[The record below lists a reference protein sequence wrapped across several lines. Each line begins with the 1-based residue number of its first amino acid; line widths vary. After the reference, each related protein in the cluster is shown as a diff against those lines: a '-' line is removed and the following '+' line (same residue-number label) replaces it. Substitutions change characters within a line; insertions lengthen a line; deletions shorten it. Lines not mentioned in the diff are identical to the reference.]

1 MEAHILPSH
10 QGPHGSGTCC
20 ADSPSGNLQ
29 SKEGSKL
36 QVEDTLKKKRKW
48 LLDVDKLLVKLDLL
62 QQNSAF
68 TDSAR
73 PYISFFTL

>member
-1 MEAHILPSH
+1 MA
-10 QGPHGSGTCC
+10 QGHVVLTPH
-20 ADSPSGNLQ
+20 LQ

-48 LLDVDKLLVKLDLL
+48 LLDVYKLLVKLDLL